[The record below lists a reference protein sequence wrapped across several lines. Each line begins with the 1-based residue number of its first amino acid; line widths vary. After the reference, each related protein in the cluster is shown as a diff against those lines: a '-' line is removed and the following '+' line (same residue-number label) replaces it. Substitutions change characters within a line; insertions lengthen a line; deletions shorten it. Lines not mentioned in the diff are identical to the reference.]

1 MKNLRTQVIFSLVI
15 LMGLGALIVNAE
27 EVVIIPEEPKVETL
41 AICDH
46 NDDGL
51 RNLVD
56 VAIFAGCTDTFD
68 ANDDGIHNLAD
79 AGEYAVNNQ
88 SGTWCKDTFKCV
100 ATPKVVVQEVIVTP
114 TPATLNICDHNGDH
128 VRNLTDVAMFAGCTS
143 TFDVNADGVHDL
155 EDVALYAT
163 HNQDDSWCADNF
175 VCEAVIPEETG
186 IETLEDLMSV
196 PATLNICDHNGDHVR
211 NLTDVAMFA
220 GCTSTFDVNAD
231 GVHDLEDVALY
242 ATHNQDDS
250 WCATNFD
257 CEATPIVDPIPA
269 TTSGSGGG
277 STSITVSNLSVDSS
291 CENTTITWETN
302 LDSLT
307 WMNYGDESENY
318 SSEFQNT
325 EYSHDHLVSLEDLEY
340 DTTYYYKVATKGHSG
355 AVKENSE
362 ASFTTISAE
371 QCGIVLGEKIEAEEE
386 LIPEPKVLGE
396 KEEVCTYMTPDEDVL
411 GQTEWADGTLLR
423 GCGPEVYRIENQ
435 QKRHIKSLS
444 ELFNYI
450 GQSIYN
456 VKNSV
461 LNLF

>member
-79 AGEYAVNNQ
+79 AGEYVVNNQ
-88 SGTWCKDTFKCV
+88 SGTWCKDTLKCV

-114 TPATLNICDHNGDH
+114 T
-128 VRNLTDVAMFAGCTS
+128 
-143 TFDVNADGVHDL
+143 
-155 EDVALYAT
+155 
-163 HNQDDSWCADNF
+163 
-175 VCEAVIPEETG
+175 
-186 IETLEDLMSV
+186 